1 MSGSISI
8 IPMYDEDGDVME
20 RVVYAYR
27 MYELLE
33 VEEPYEDWI
42 TRMIDYGFEEQLDFF
57 VTYPDPEVDG
67 HGVDPDEIEHYM
79 TLDMAKTVCT
89 LHGTEK
95 ARELRRFL
103 IKSEER
109 GEGGR
114 GTGRRELNEHDLFL
128 LSAGLHAEKVELEA
142 EVEKLQRVNHELRDL
157 INRMLER
164 GL

>member
-1 MSGSISI
+1 MSDPISI
-8 IPMYDEDGDVME
+8 VKMCSDDGSVLAHL
-20 RVVYAYR
+20 VFAYR
-27 MYELLE
+27 VYELLE
-33 VEEPYEDWI
+33 VKGQYEDWLNWL
-42 TRMIDYGFEEQLDFF
+42 IDYGFEEGVDFF
-57 VTYPDPEVDG
+57 ASYPDPDVDG
-67 HGVDPDEIEHYM
+67 SESDEDDVSHLM

-103 IKSEER
+103 IKSEEC